1 MSLTFAKIRV
11 QQPSSVPKQIPFMED
26 ASHQNDR
33 QLMQRVAA
41 REQDALKTL
50 YEQYSGPIYNMA
62 YQVTRQQQ
70 AAEDVTQD
78 VFFQIW
84 RWPERWNPD
93 KGRFIS
99 WVLTVTR
106 YTAIDHVRREQ
117 RQPTLEPPSDEVMQP
132 SVNGQH
138 DAYAEADR
146 NREIRRH
153 LKALPQEQRTVI
165 MLAFFRGMTHDEI
178 AKHLK
183 LPVGTVKSRIRLGM
197 KKLREAMLP
206 SSSSLPLSDS

>member
-1 MSLTFAKIRV
+1 MSFTFARIPV
-11 QQPSSVPKQIPFMED
+11 QQPNSVRKQIPFMED

-33 QLMQRVAA
+33 QLIQRVAA
-41 REQDALKTL
+41 REQDALRAL
-50 YEQYSGPIYNMA
+50 YEQYSGPVYNMA
-62 YQVTRQQQ
+62 YQVTRHQQ

-99 WVLTVTR
+99 WVLTVAR

-117 RQPTLEPPSDEVMQP
+117 RQPTLEPPDEDMVQP
-132 SVNGQH
+132 PVNGHH

-165 MLAFFRGMTHDEI
+165 LLAFFRGMTHEEI
-178 AKHLK
+178 ARHLK

-197 KKLREAMLP
+197 KKLREALVA
-206 SSSSLPLSDS
+206 SSLTLSEF